1 MNTTHSRQAKCTRGT
16 DKGAILIVVLIVMIA
31 LLGLGMTGL
40 FLTSGTIQMNTNINL
55 RNQALIVAEAG
66 IERAREVLNTPL
78 PTPPI
83 PALLAGSTT
92 SSDEVPTKYADC
104 GGDARGAILV
114 DQITTACQGN
124 PLPAGCRLLGI
135 DFPSLNRTS
144 DLPANVGAVARAT
157 MGKYTVYIRQDQADC
172 RMGNYTCDL
181 ATPLAGADAGTCT
194 PPAGAP
200 PPNGA
205 IVVRSEGVAS
215 DNKTRVVLEMTMIPS
230 QGLAQALNTP
240 LSALCASGANG
251 CDDNSSVQNG
261 IVVNSNVTQ
270 QPPTS
275 SGGAPGGAGGAS
287 GTGGAGGVG
296 GTTTMVGTGASGGSS
311 SSTGGAGTGGS
322 GTGGS
327 CGGICMSPKACCNN
341 SCVDTGTDSNNCG
354 SCDHKCQ
361 SGQTCTNGVCTDSK
375 ICLSNAIQANGVCSE
390 NSGCA
395 RIEGSVKGSVAM
407 TCCPELNGQVTGT
420 VSCNVKG
427 SDCQINSS
435 GKIYGDLKQ
444 QSSTELSNAT
454 PDTTVPACTTSH
466 NDVSGNDSTSLNA
479 NGGVM
484 CIGNLGKDSGGNITL
499 TSGTYVVTGQ
509 FKLNMS
515 TSLTINGTVKL
526 YVLNTPTLDG
536 DVNVTG
542 NNPANFVLIWNGT
555 GILNHNGTG
564 SFTGVILAPKAQ
576 INLDSYNV
584 TGVVV
589 GNGVQ
594 MNSQGRVTY
603 TGSICL

>member
-1 MNTTHSRQAKCTRGT
+1 MNTMSSRHPRCARGGN
-16 DKGAILIVVLIVMIA
+16 KGAILIVVLIVMIA

-66 IERAREVLNTPL
+66 IERAREVLNTPI

-124 PLPAGCRLLGI
+124 PLPAGCRLLSI

-144 DLPANVGAVARAT
+144 DLPANVGAVVRTT

-181 ATPLAGADAGTCT
+181 ATPLAGVDAGTCT

-200 PPNGA
+200 SPNGA
-205 IVVRSEGVAS
+205 VVIRSEGVAS
-215 DNKTRVVLEMTMIPS
+215 DNKTRVVLEVTLIPS

-275 SGGAPGGAGGAS
+275 SGGTPGGTGGAS
-287 GTGGAGGVG
+287 GTGGAG
-296 GTTTMVGTGASGGSS
+296 GTTTMVGTGASGGTTSG
-311 SSTGGAGTGGS
+311 TGGAGTGGS

-327 CGGICMSPKACCNN
+327 CGGSNCTSPKTCCNN
-341 SCVDTGTDSNNCG
+341 SCTNTSTDFNNCG

-361 SGQTCTNGVCTDSK
+361 SGQTCTNGVCT
-375 ICLSNAIQANGVCSE
+375 ICLSNAIQANGFCSV

-395 RIEGSVKGSVAM
+395 RIEGSVVGSVAM
-407 TCCPELNGQVTGT
+407 TCCPELDGQVTGT
-420 VSCNVKG
+420 VACNVPG
-427 SDCQINSS
+427 SACQINSS

-444 QSSTELSNAT
+444 QSSTELSNGT

-466 NDVSGNDSTSLNA
+466 SDVSGNYSTSLNA

-484 CIGNLGKDSGGNITL
+484 CIGNLGKDPGGNITL
-499 TSGTYVVTGQ
+499 ASGTYVVTGQ

-564 SFTGVILAPKAQ
+564 SFTGVILAPNAQ

-594 MNSQGRVTY
+594 MNGQGRVTY
-603 TGSICL
+603 TGGICL